1 MTVSSCISPPHDYTA
16 WFHPPNHPIGKVRGL
31 LQQLYGIDPD
41 LIPISGERDQNFI
54 VVQDGEQQAIL
65 KISNPDE
72 TEAYTAF
79 QVALLE
85 HLQESALGLPVPQV
99 IKTRDGAPYTVWT
112 FQNGQVSAVRLV
124 SYLHGSPAHGTVAA
138 WARKTGEIQG
148 RLCRA
153 LADFDHSGAAEAMP
167 WNASAAPLFEDS
179 FLYGLGPDLTHLL
192 VPHLERLKNAS
203 LPKLLTL
210 RRQVIHNDMHPG
222 NILLGSAGE
231 ISGIIDFG
239 DAIKAPLIQ
248 DLAISATSLVEAA
261 PHAAADPLQDLIDG
275 FCSACPLT
283 AEDLGL
289 LHDAMIMR
297 SILSVVLGRVKD
309 QTVPPKDRPRA
320 ATAASETG
328 LRAILALRLPAPQ
341 SGHSGGCANE

>member
-1 MTVSSCISPPHDYTA
+1 M
-16 WFHPPNHPIGKVRGL
+16 WL
-31 LQQLYGIDPD
+31 LRWRRPFCGRTSRRPRPKL
-41 LIPISGERDQNFI
+41 RR
-54 VVQDGEQQAIL
+54 
-65 KISNPDE
+65 
-72 TEAYTAF
+72 
-79 QVALLE
+79 LLP
-85 HLQESALGLPVPQV
+85 LRP
-99 IKTRDGAPYTVWT
+99 
-112 FQNGQVSAVRLV
+112 RL
-124 SYLHGSPAHGTVAA
+124 
-138 WARKTGEIQG
+138 
-148 RLCRA
+148 
-153 LADFDHSGAAEAMP
+153 
-167 WNASAAPLFEDS
+167 
-179 FLYGLGPDLTHLL
+179 
-192 VPHLERLKNAS
+192 RLK
-203 LPKLLTL
+203 LGKRRRLKRRLKLKRRKLLTL

-231 ISGIIDFG
+231 ISGIIDLG

-248 DLAISATSLVEAA
+248 DLAVSATSLVEAA

-297 SILSVVLGRVKD
+297 SILSVVLGRVN